1 MLNRNTILTC
11 ALAVLAVTG
20 GSASAEDCVVIV
32 NPSNPTT
39 SMRKADVS
47 RLFLK
52 QTAKWTNGAKV
63 VPVDLPTKSST
74 RADFTRT
81 VHGRTIEAVQAYWNQ
96 KMFSGADVPPEQK
109 PSERDV
115 VEFVRVTPGA
125 VGYVSAAAVGK
136 QVKVLRV
143 LD

>member
-1 MLNRNTILTC
+1 MLNRNTILAC
-11 ALAVLAVTG
+11 ALAVLAATG
-20 GSASAEDCVVIV
+20 ASTAAENCVVIV

-52 QTAKWTNGAKV
+52 QTGKWTNGTKV

-74 RADFTRT
+74 RADFTRA
-81 VHGRTIEAVQAYWNQ
+81 VHGRTVEAIQAYWNQ
-96 KMFSGADVPPEQK
+96 KMFSGAEVPPEQK

-115 VEFVRVTPGA
+115 VEFVRTTPGA
-125 VGYVSAAAVGK
+125 VGYVSASAAGP
-136 QVKVLRV
+136 QVKVLR
-143 LD
+143 LEE